1 MPEGV
6 LTKTFPLA
14 LKNGIIFACR
24 VALLKVSHSL
34 HDNISFFSFLYFFF
48 LSLFLFIVG
57 TQNIFLSLLV
67 NVDFASDSVMISVL
81 LISFDPALLKSL
93 HSLSGICLLLCFL
106 SEMFSVPNKQIELY
120 KWILTIIP
128 E

>member
-1 MPEGV
+1 ME
-6 LTKTFPLA
+6 
-14 LKNGIIFACR
+14 IIFACR

-34 HDNISFFSFLYFFF
+34 QENISFFSFLYFFSSF
-48 LSLFLFIVG
+48 SLFLFIFG
-57 TQNIFLSLLV
+57 TQNIFLSLWV

-106 SEMFSVPNKQIELY
+106 SEVFSVPNKQIELY